1 MSGIGGRD
9 KVREVVT
16 SVMGLVCKVL
26 IVNIG
31 GVADCTSGWAAR
43 YGIVWGECIGGVV
56 TWN

>member
-16 SVMGLVCKVL
+16 FVMGLVCKVL

-31 GVADCTSGWAAR
+31 GVVDCT
-43 YGIVWGECIGGVV
+43 GG
-56 TWN
+56 